1 MVINVIGFT
10 AVAILVVGMIALVIW
25 MSDKCSW
32 CGARMEKHDKH
43 WNMMVCP
50 RCGKVKVN
58 D

>member
-1 MVINVIGFT
+1 MINVIGFT
-10 AVAILVVGMIALVIW
+10 AVALLAIGMIALVIW
-25 MSDKCSW
+25 MSDKCTW
-32 CGARMEKHDKH
+32 CGARMEKHEKH